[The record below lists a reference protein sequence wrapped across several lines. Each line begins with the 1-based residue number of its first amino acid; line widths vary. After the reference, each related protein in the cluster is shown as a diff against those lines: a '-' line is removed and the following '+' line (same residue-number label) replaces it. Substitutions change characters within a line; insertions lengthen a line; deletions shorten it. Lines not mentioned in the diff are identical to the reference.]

1 MKFGVLL
8 ITGLL
13 VVIGAGSSPVAQ
25 SPDVKAHRQWLEDRY
40 KEATSIRPG
49 MTRADLMKLFME
61 DGGLQEIPA
70 RRYVLKSCNLIQI
83 QVKFAGPSGQAY
95 KPVPDDRLKIV
106 EVSGPYLARMAS
118 D

>member
-1 MKFGVLL
+1 MKLGVLL
-8 ITGLL
+8 IAGLL

-25 SPDVKAHRQWLEDRY
+25 SPENKAHQQWLEERY
-40 KEATSIRPG
+40 KEATSIKPG
-49 MTRADLMKLFME
+49 MTRADLLKLFME

-83 QVKFAGPSGQAY
+83 QIKFAGPSGLAY
-95 KPVPDDRLKIV
+95 KPVPDDRLRIV
-106 EVSGPYLARMAS
+106 EVSKPYLERMAS